1 MPSPSKR
8 YSQRSSPSRNRGNS
22 NSDNETEMNQR
33 KNSGPSSSRGVKFS
47 ADGSTTSR
55 LPSSNNNNPPSSNNE
70 QQMDI
75 GKRTGIQIPA
85 RGTSQSIPIN
95 NDGYEDLDKFF
106 AAGTSPAPPGLSS
119 SNNNNGAATGGAG
132 RGGGNKKQSDKEQRN
147 QEKHVRHEELLKEG
161 SANAR
166 QRPDLL
172 NNEQV
177 SLLFIVFVWCCVAGM
192 LEKLFWSVG

>member
-8 YSQRSSPSRNRGNS
+8 YSQRNSPSRNRANS
-22 NSDNETEMNQR
+22 NNSDNEAEMNQR
-33 KNSGPSSSRGVKFS
+33 KTAPEILNNSGPSSRGVKFS

-55 LPSSNNNNPPSSNNE
+55 LPSSSSSTNNNNQGGE
-70 QQMDI
+70 EKMDI

-106 AAGTSPAPPGLSS
+106 DVAGQSPAPPGLSS
-119 SNNNNGAATGGAG
+119 TNSNSAARGGAG
-132 RGGGNKKQSDKEQRN
+132 GGSAARGGGNKKQSDKEQRN

-161 SANAR
+161 SDNAR

-177 SLLFIVFVWCCVAGM
+177 SKMLF
-192 LEKLFWSVG
+192 

>member
-8 YSQRSSPSRNRGNS
+8 YSQRNSPSRNRGNF
-22 NSDNETEMNQR
+22 SDNEVEQR
-33 KNSGPSSSRGVKFS
+33 KNPPELLNNGPSSSRGVKFS

-55 LPSSNNNNPPSSNNE
+55 LPSSSNTNQSSSNNNNE
-70 QQMDI
+70 ERMDI

-106 AAGTSPAPPGLSS
+106 AAGTSPAPPGLSYNAS
-119 SNNNNGAATGGAG
+119 TNNNSAAA

-161 SANAR
+161 NANAR
-166 QRPDLL
+166 QRPELL
-172 NNEQV
+172 NHEQV
-177 SLLFIVFVWCCVAGM
+177 SRIVILVMCGVVLLLGC
-192 LEKLFWSVG
+192 